1 MPLLFLIDEDTRDGA
16 FWDAVQRHNVSAP
29 LIGRSTRSESGMK
42 GRLEL
47 GTLDPDVLDWSV
59 RTGRIIVSRDVT
71 TLIAEHD
78 EMVAQVHS
86 TPGLLIVR
94 KGFSIPEV
102 VEYLS
107 LVSHVGRADEFSCKW
122 DYIPK

>member
-1 MPLLFLIDEDTRDGA
+1 MPLPFLIDEDTRDA
-16 FWDAVQRHNVSAP
+16 ALWDAIQRFNVTSPDWAIDAIRVGDEGAP
-29 LIGRSTRSESGMK
+29 G
-42 GRLEL
+42 L

-59 RTGRIIVSRDVT
+59 KAGRIIVSRDAS

-78 EMVAQVHS
+78 EMVARGTW

-94 KGFSIPEV
+94 RGFSIPEV

-107 LVSHVGRADEFSCKW
+107 LVSHVGRPDEFSCKR
-122 DYIPK
+122 DFIPK

>member
-1 MPLLFLIDEDTRDGA
+1 MPLPFLIDEDTRDGA
-16 FWDAVQRHNVSAP
+16 LWDAIQRYNITAP
-29 LIGRSTRSESGMK
+29 DWAIDAIRIGDEGAP
-42 GRLEL
+42 GL
-47 GTLDPDVLDWSV
+47 GTLDPVVLAWSV
-59 RTGRIIVSRDVT
+59 EAGRIIVSRDVT

-78 EMVAQVHS
+78 EMVTRGTW

>member
-1 MPLLFLIDEDTRDGA
+1 MALPFLIDEDTRDGA
-16 FWDAVQRHNVSAP
+16 LWDAIQRHNVTSPDWAIDAIRVGDEGA
-29 LIGRSTRSESGMK
+29 LG
-42 GRLEL
+42 L

-59 RTGRIIVSRDVT
+59 RSGRIIVSQDVS
-71 TLIAEHD
+71 TLIAAHD
-78 EMVAQVHS
+78 EFVARGNW

-107 LVSHVGRADEFSCKW
+107 LVSHVGTPDEFSCKR

>member
-1 MPLLFLIDEDTRDGA
+1 MRDEYDFSKGQRGRFFRA
-16 FWDAVQRHNVSAP
+16 DATLTPPVH
-29 LIGRSTRSESGMK
+29 
-42 GRLEL
+42 
-47 GTLDPDVLDWSV
+47 LDPDVLDWSV
-59 RTGRIIVSRDVT
+59 KTGRIIVSRDAS

-78 EMVAQVHS
+78 EVVARGTW

-107 LVSHVGRADEFSCKW
+107 LVSHVGGADEFSCKR